1 MTIQPDVLAVARGFG
16 LDPALLQ
23 AVVIA
28 EGDIV
33 RAVQCSIPLVTTRE
47 QALRVAARSAVHAM
61 CDWIKSDDDRQ
72 QAFIVFWAGRWA
84 PIGAANDPK
93 NLNAYWASNVV
104 RLWLKGSISLARNSR
119 EPVTEK

>member
-1 MTIQPDVLAVARGFG
+1 MTIQTIDPDVLAVARGFG

-33 RAVQCSIPLVTTRE
+33 RAVQCSIPLVTTRD
-47 QALRVAARSAVHAM
+47 QALRVTARSAVHAM
-61 CDWIKSDDDRQ
+61 CDWIDDDNDRQ
-72 QAFIVFWAGRWA
+72 QAFIVFWGSRWA

-93 NLNAYWASNVV
+93 SNVV
-104 RLWLKGSISLARNSR
+104 TSWLRLRLSLIRASYGKTRVRS
-119 EPVTEK
+119 